1 MGFTPIPIYTST
13 DIGKLDIERLHIGQ
27 DRPKQKQVK
36 VTDSLIPLP
45 MSEEEK
51 LTTGEMTKETV
62 EGLTEMEKRF
72 QLEEEKY
79 ALHQKVYIGQLSD
92 EEESDTK
99 SDYSDYNHFD

>member
-1 MGFTPIPIYTST
+1 
-13 DIGKLDIERLHIGQ
+13 
-27 DRPKQKQVK
+27 
-36 VTDSLIPLP
+36 

-79 ALHQKVYIGQLSD
+79 ALHQKVYIGQKMK
-92 EEESDTK
+92 T
-99 SDYSDYNHFD
+99 